1 MILNEQVNLQ
11 KKKKVNPKALS
22 HWDSTNVTLF
32 LQFAKK
38 RFKTQQQQADPSGS
52 ALEEKRITIVMLET
66 YLKFDP
72 RAF

>member
-1 MILNEQVNLQ
+1 M
-11 KKKKVNPKALS
+11 
-22 HWDSTNVTLF
+22 TLF

-38 RFKTQQQQADPSGS
+38 RFKTQQQQQADPSGS